1 MRWAWV
7 RTATVIVVALVLLPL
22 LTLYAYLLLW
32 FLPDLTSNV
41 RPALWLVTFTLWAG
55 AVGFLVV
62 GWFRRHRSARWWRWL
77 PAAALCAAAAFPLV
91 ERF

>member
-7 RTATVIVVALVLLPL
+7 RTATVIVLAVVLLPL

-32 FLPDLTSNV
+32 FLPDLTYND

-55 AVGFLVV
+55 AVGCLVA
-62 GWFRRHRSARWWRWL
+62 GWFRRHRSKLWWGWL
-77 PAAALCAAAAFPLV
+77 PAAALCATAALPLV

>member
-41 RPALWLVTFTLWAG
+41 RPALWLVTL
-55 AVGFLVV
+55 
-62 GWFRRHRSARWWRWL
+62 
-77 PAAALCAAAAFPLV
+77 
-91 ERF
+91 RF